1 MVCIV
6 QPYTPYIENMA
17 TVKLSKPTKPKPK
30 PGTLPLERDEF
41 IGPPH
46 PAQYEVPSFIPAEEL
61 DEPPTPK
68 GRTPRPILEKLKAA
82 RRKADEL
89 RLAVRDDAFDEW
101 VRRYLV
107 AAEVPK
113 DWTQA
118 AVLYANYL
126 ERASTYGTHRVDR
139 SIVKLELATETRFG
153 ILLRDAGFTKN
164 RRSKGWYYPVKLK
177 QGA

>member
-1 MVCIV
+1 
-6 QPYTPYIENMA
+6 MA
-17 TVKLSKPTKPKPK
+17 TAKLSRPKKPKPR
-30 PGTLPLERDEF
+30 PGTLPLERADF

-46 PAQYEVPSFIPAEEL
+46 PAQFARPSFIPDDEL
-61 DEPPTPK
+61 EVVPEPR
-68 GRTPRPILEKLKAA
+68 GRTSRPILEKLKAA
-82 RRKADEL
+82 RKKADEL
-89 RLAVRDDAFDEW
+89 REAVRDDAFDEW

-107 AAEVPK
+107 PAELPS

-118 AVLYANYL
+118 ATLYANYL
-126 ERASTYGTHRVDR
+126 ERANTYATNRVDR

-153 ILLRDAGFTKN
+153 LLLRDAGFTKK